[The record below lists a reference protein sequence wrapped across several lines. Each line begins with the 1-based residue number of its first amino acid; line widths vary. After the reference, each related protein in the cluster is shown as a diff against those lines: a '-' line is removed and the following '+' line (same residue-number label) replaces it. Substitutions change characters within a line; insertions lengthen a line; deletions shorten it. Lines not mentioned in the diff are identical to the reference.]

1 MRVKTLAQIASIFLF
16 TVLAIPNQL
25 KADNLSKL
33 SGTLHLGEPN
43 EDKIFVFAQSHVGKT
58 VDLDLRLFVDA
69 GTKTE
74 RTVFAECNPHLA
86 TYLVPVIGTA
96 VFLPIGDAENYEC
109 ATSAI
114 VFRDSNAKQGSAGT
128 GLAFIHIEGRYFV
141 GRCSEQ
147 VDTYFFESAST
158 SAVSKRCSPAERN
171 TMLD

>member
-1 MRVKTLAQIASIFLF
+1 MRGKTLAQIASILLF
-16 TVLAIPNQL
+16 TVLTIPNQL

-58 VDLDLRLFVDA
+58 VNLDLRLFVDA

-74 RTVFAECNPHLA
+74 RTVLAECNPHLA

-96 VFLPIGDAENYEC
+96 VFLPIGNGESYGC
-109 ATSAI
+109 AASAI
-114 VFRDSNAKQGSAGT
+114 VFRDSDAKQGSAGT
-128 GLAFIHIEGRYFV
+128 GLAFIHIKGRYFV
-141 GRCSEQ
+141 GRCSEH
-147 VDTYFFESAST
+147 VGTYFFESAST
-158 SAVSKRCSPAERN
+158 IAVSKRCSQADEN